1 MPSLIFHGFP
11 SLLAKLTSRTQVTL
25 PKALREMLGL
35 SPGDQVAFTP
45 APGGK
50 VLVERAAA
58 NLSFAALR
66 GVLPRPA
73 KAHSVEEMNEAVL
86 ESAAKRYRAHRKSN
100 AAGKA

>member
-1 MPSLIFHGFP
+1 M
-11 SLLAKLTSRTQVTL
+11 LARLSSKSQVTL

-58 NLSFAALR
+58 NLSFATLR

-73 KAHSVEEMNEAVL
+73 KAHTIEEMNEAVI
-86 ESAAKRYRAHRKSN
+86 ESAAMRYRAHRKSS
-100 AAGKA
+100 AFCKA

>member
-1 MPSLIFHGFP
+1 M
-11 SLLAKLTSRTQVTL
+11 LARLSSKSQVTL

-58 NLSFAALR
+58 NLSFATLR

-73 KAHSVEEMNEAVL
+73 KAHTIEEMNEAVI
-86 ESAAKRYRAHRKSN
+86 ESAATRYRAHRKSS
-100 AAGKA
+100 AFCKA

>member
-1 MPSLIFHGFP
+1 M
-11 SLLAKLTSRTQVTL
+11 LARLSSKSQVTL

-58 NLSFAALR
+58 NLSFATLR

-73 KAHSVEEMNEAVL
+73 KAHTIEEMNEAVI
-86 ESAAKRYRAHRKSN
+86 ESAAMRYPAHRKSS
-100 AAGKA
+100 AFCKA